1 MKKADDESGERR
13 RHFLVAAGLLL
24 APIVALLWMNYHK
37 QAGVHDARAKLTKE
51 ADAGPLMR
59 VAKVETAPVTRELA
73 LTGEAIPYTTATLYA
88 KVAGY
93 LSRIYV
99 DKGDLVK
106 KGQLL
111 ATIDSPETDKA
122 YEAAVANSFNL
133 GRIAGRYKVLLRK
146 KLVSQQE
153 ADQAFANAKVA
164 DAQARQARVIKDYE
178 RIIAPFDA
186 KVTARFVDPGALIQ
200 DAVAA
205 QTGANPVVILSQ
217 TDLLRIYVFADQRDA
232 NSLQPGLPVGIRLSE
247 QPDLQLTSTITRT
260 AGQLDPA
267 TRMLLAEVDFDN
279 SSLVIVPGAYVTVTV
294 TVPVP
299 AALQVPTAAVTAR
312 GAESLV
318 GVVGEDG
325 RLDFRKVRIIE
336 DNGKVMRVVG
346 PLQPGETVALDVGN
360 RAEQGAK
367 VRIAREGAPTEGRTP
382 AERHD

>member
-1 MKKADDESGERR
+1 MSKADESGERR
-13 RHFLVAAGLLL
+13 RHFLVAALILL
-24 APIVALLWMNYHK
+24 APIAALLWMGQHRR
-37 QAGVHDARAKLTKE
+37 AVVRDDRARLTKE
-51 ADAGPLMR
+51 SDAGPLVR
-59 VAKVETAPVTRELA
+59 VAKVETAPPTRELT

-93 LSRIYV
+93 LSKIFV

-111 ATIDSPETDKA
+111 ALIESPETDKS
-122 YEAAVANSFNL
+122 YEAAVANSYNL
-133 GRIAGRYKVLLRK
+133 SRISARYKVLLRK

-153 ADQAFANAKVA
+153 ADQAFANARVA
-164 DAQARQARVIKDYE
+164 DAQMRQARVIKDYE

-200 DAVAA
+200 VAVAA

-232 NSLQPGLPVGIRLSE
+232 SALQPGLPVEIRLAE
-247 QPDLQLTSTITRT
+247 RPELHLTATITRT
-260 AGQLDPA
+260 AGQLDPT

-279 SSLVIVPGAYVTVTV
+279 RSLVIVPGAYVTVSV
-294 TVPVP
+294 TVPIP
-299 AALQVPTAAVTAR
+299 PALQVSTAAVTAR
-312 GAESLV
+312 GADSLV

-325 RLDFRKVRIIE
+325 RLDLRKVRIIE

-360 RAEQGAK
+360 RAEQGSK
-367 VRIAREGAPTEGRTP
+367 VRIAREGAPTEGRAP
-382 AERHD
+382 AEKHD